1 MYSRMYKMYRNIL
14 ECLFILPIAKHSR
27 MWYDIRELRDKAKTK
42 SLKVYK
48 IEYLL
53 SDNGVN

>member
-27 MWYDIRELRDKAKTK
+27 MWYDIRELRERPKRSATPTRF
-42 SLKVYK
+42 
-48 IEYLL
+48 
-53 SDNGVN
+53 NGGF